1 MIWDFNTT
9 GAEDIIKRAHLHSKC
24 FRCTDV
30 LRHGWK
36 NEREDIMQIRINVR
50 GASRKKASII
60 QKTAVYPDRS
70 MTVEEFLAET
80 VRQNVREYNERK
92 DQGTILRLFS
102 GSQQGETIEDVLENK
117 AQTGKVA
124 YGDPMDDRKA
134 DAEKAVKNALQC
146 FDDGLVALFADGIRY
161 RQRTEMIPLKEQSE
175 VTFVRLTFLAGRMW

>member
-1 MIWDFNTT
+1 
-9 GAEDIIKRAHLHSKC
+9 
-24 FRCTDV
+24 
-30 LRHGWK
+30 
-36 NEREDIMQIRINVR
+36 MQIRINVR

-70 MTVEEFLAET
+70 MTVEEFLEET

-92 DQGTILRLFS
+92 DQGTLLRFFLE
-102 GSQQGETIEDVLENK
+102 SQEGERNEDVLENK

-161 RQRTEMIPLKEQSE
+161 RQRTEMIPLKEKSE

>member
-1 MIWDFNTT
+1 
-9 GAEDIIKRAHLHSKC
+9 
-24 FRCTDV
+24 
-30 LRHGWK
+30 
-36 NEREDIMQIRINVR
+36 MQIRINVR

-70 MTVEEFLAET
+70 MTVEEFLEET

-92 DQGTILRLFS
+92 DQGALLRFFLE
-102 GSQQGETIEDVLENK
+102 SQEGERNEDVLENK

-134 DAEKAVKNALQC
+134 DAEKAVVNALQC
-146 FDDGLVALFADGIRY
+146 FDDGIVALFADGIRY